1 MNKTIEF
8 VEKSI
13 NKQTKKLEELKK
25 QKEHY
30 EILHNS
36 NSIISYTP
44 KIVSIDLE
52 ISNIEFNLEHI
63 KQIKIELEAWEE
75 LNKTFEIGVDEQ
87 IEEIYIIGKNYY
99 GNERT
104 IWGYSKDGTLKIKKA
119 LEKKDE

>member
-1 MNKTIEF
+1 MSKTIEF

-13 NKQTKKLEELKK
+13 KKQTKKLEELKR

-44 KIVSIDLE
+44 HIVSIDLE

-63 KQIKIELEAWEE
+63 KQIKTDLEAWEVVKDNVDVYGHEYNGE
-75 LNKTFEIGVDEQ
+75 LVEYVQITEEQLPDEKH
-87 IEEIYIIGKNYY
+87 INI
-99 GNERT
+99 
-104 IWGYSKDGTLKIKKA
+104 IKKA
-119 LEKKDE
+119 KALEEENV